1 MSRLFPHVEVSL
13 IDCCSPLVRPTLTPA
28 QTAELEQ
35 LFKAIADRHRV
46 QILNLLA
53 GADEA
58 VCVCKL
64 MPALGLAQPT
74 VSYHL
79 KLLIDA
85 GLLSASAVGVSGTT
99 ALRRVRSI
107 VWVSS
112 CGPNP
117 RCESRGMN
125 VLFVC
130 VQNAGRSQLAEA
142 SSVALRLA
150 DTMRAGS
157 TPPMP
162 SGRTWL

>member
-1 MSRLFPHVEVSL
+1 MSDVSL
-13 IDCCSPLVRPTLTPA
+13 IDCCSPLVRPTLTPS

-85 GLLSASAVGVSGTT
+85 GLLERE
-99 ALRRVRSI
+99 RRGRFSYYRLAPGSLDRLGELVR
-107 VWVSS
+107 
-112 CGPNP
+112 GPIP
-117 RCESRGMN
+117 
-125 VLFVC
+125 V
-130 VQNAGRSQLAEA
+130 AGRAA
-142 SSVALRLA
+142 
-150 DTMRAGS
+150 
-157 TPPMP
+157 
-162 SGRTWL
+162 